1 MCYKYLLLLPV
12 LGIHSSHISI
22 LLLLHMAPKRG
33 SGVTRRGRGRRG
45 RGGRMPRSSRGG
57 RHGAASVP
65 SSSSSM
71 GEGFWRYDFL
81 LRVLS
86 RTAARIPLP
95 FSFASIASELNL
107 RGFWLC
113 LHGCARSS
121 SWVELEVDKSS
132 LIFLGSGRRA
142 FSRWLNLRE
151 EDSLC
156 CRFDGE
162 DTLTVRAFDA
172 GGNRLDP
179 YWEETDR
186 KSTRLN
192 SSHGYISYAVF

>member
-33 SGVTRRGRGRRG
+33 GGVTGRGRGRRG
-45 RGGRMPRSSRGG
+45 RGGRTPRSSRGG
-57 RHGAASVP
+57 CHGAASVP

-71 GEGFWRYDFL
+71 GEGFWHHDFL

-107 RGFWLC
+107 RGLWLR
-113 LHGCARSS
+113 LLGCARSS
-121 SWVELEVDKSS
+121 SWVELEVDNSS
-132 LIFLGSGRRA
+132 LIFPGSGWRT
-142 FSRWLNLRE
+142 FSRRLNLRDG
-151 EDSLC
+151 DSLC
-156 CRFDGE
+156 
-162 DTLTVRAFDA
+162 
-172 GGNRLDP
+172 
-179 YWEETDR
+179 
-186 KSTRLN
+186 
-192 SSHGYISYAVF
+192 